1 MSSGSPSRSG
11 PVRRRTSSAG
21 RRATRLLEAE
31 HAHEPDQRAVVGEA
45 ATTSVRRPI
54 SLLLGLLAADPTS
67 SAHPPQQPQRQA
79 LAVGRHVPAL
89 DRRPDARSRP
99 PVPPHHRLRQA
110 RRSDRAPARSD
121 QSPAPTETDRIAA
134 VCADLGISPKKAHN
148 LRRQLTLPEAIR
160 ARVAERP
167 AGHQLSGHARQ
178 PARRHAGDRADADRG
193 GREADHQP
201 GAARRRAARPR
212 RLRAPHLVEDE
223 QAYAVRIDD
232 GARLDAVER
241 SRAPASS

>member
-1 MSSGSPSRSG
+1 MLTSRISELSSG
-11 PVRRRTSSAG
+11 
-21 RRATRLLEAE
+21 E
-31 HAHEPDQRAVVGEA
+31 D

-121 QSPAPTETDRIAA
+121 QSPAPTERPLRSPPHSPHTWTA
-134 VCADLGISPKKAHN
+134 VAKNP
-148 LRRQLTLPEAIR
+148 RRPGHLHR
-160 ARVAERP
+160 DAESLSCSRRP
-167 AGHQLSGHARQ
+167 AGARPQLPFPAPIRDCRSTASTEEQGCARSRCGR
-178 PARRHAGDRADADRG
+178 PANRQKRNSPAATRAEPLLLEPQSPVTTCHRPSRNRRSASG
-193 GREADHQP
+193 GR
-201 GAARRRAARPR
+201 
-212 RLRAPHLVEDE
+212 
-223 QAYAVRIDD
+223 
-232 GARLDAVER
+232 
-241 SRAPASS
+241 